1 MPSAVKLVTKA
12 YTVTA
17 SPVGL
22 HTILGYRPGI
32 WVRSITMRAARTN
45 SGDVYWSDPDLDSGG
60 FLGPGEAVTI
70 DMGEGMG
77 FADEVYI
84 NGASGAKLYLS
95 VEVCRYFFELDTTGY

>member
-1 MPSAVKLVTKA
+1 MPSAVKLVTKS

-17 SPVGL
+17 AAVGL

-32 WVRSITMRAARTN
+32 WVRSVTLRAARAN
-45 SGDVYWSDPDLDSGG
+45 SGDTYWSDPQLDSGG
-60 FLGPGEAVTI
+60 YLSPGEAATI

-77 FADEVYI
+77 FADEVWI
-84 NGASGAKLYLS
+84 NGTAGDKLYIS